1 VAARGVVTTLQ
12 VVLPT
17 NTQCINLHRHYFL
30 HSRKKEQKKFQ
41 LKKKPLEIQLIR
53 EILFG
58 KFRKLSATGLKNAL
72 FALFSVFLV
81 DTSTYSVSFRFLYG
95 QVK

>member
-1 VAARGVVTTLQ
+1 M
-12 VVLPT
+12 
-17 NTQCINLHRHYFL
+17 
-30 HSRKKEQKKFQ
+30 
-41 LKKKPLEIQLIR
+41 QLIR

-58 KFRKLSATGLKNAL
+58 KFRKLSGTGLKNAL

-81 DTSTYSVSFRFLYG
+81 DTSIYSVSFRFLYG